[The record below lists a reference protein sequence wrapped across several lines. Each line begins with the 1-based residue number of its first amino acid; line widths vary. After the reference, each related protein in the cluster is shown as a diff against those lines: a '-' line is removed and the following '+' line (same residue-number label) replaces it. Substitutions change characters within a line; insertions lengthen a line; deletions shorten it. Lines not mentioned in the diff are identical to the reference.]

1 MALKDRIALKTEL
14 TALFPDNTTGLVT
27 PAVCRQMISDLI
39 DSQFNLE
46 DDTVA
51 PGEIQH
57 ITVTIPSADIL
68 TGNSAPFE
76 LIPAPGAGKIINVL
90 SAVSKIVFG
99 TVAYATNPNYTIRY
113 NLTTATLFQTSAL
126 NYSQT
131 KYNVET
137 RDAPGGLDAADIEDA
152 SIVFFVAS
160 GNPTAGDGTITISLQ
175 YIIET
180 I

>member
-1 MALKDRIALKTEL
+1 MQKSRVDLKALRDS
-14 TALFPDNTTGLVT
+14 LFPDNTVG
-27 PAVCRQMISDLI
+27 AVQPSTLRNFLDYLI
-39 DSQFNLE
+39 DSDFNLT

-57 ITVTIPSADIL
+57 ITVTIPSASIL

-90 SAVSKIVFG
+90 SAVSKIIFG
-99 TVAYATNPNYTIRY
+99 TVAYATNPNYNIRY

-137 RDAPGGLDAADIEDA
+137 RDAPGGLNAADIENT
-152 SIVFFVAS
+152 SIVFFVQT